1 MKFGLL
7 LPTRKRPQQ
16 LKQLIES
23 IILTTHKIKDIE
35 IHLAVDNDDR
45 QIQDIGVVLKDQHKY
60 CNLFIH
66 MRPRG
71 NSIVT
76 HYYNWLALNFSTS
89 EYLMILNDDT
99 LFRSQDWDKNVY
111 NRLEEYLEDKP
122 DRLVLGISEDLDSDR
137 EVHSDYLVSGFPI
150 ISKECV
156 ETLGFLLDP
165 SFMMATSDDDICKL
179 YATINRVV
187 DLRDILVIQHHPPEF
202 KDLDKKYAWFQEPIY
217 DEIMEIPILPQTVA
231 EMRFFLDKR
240 ISILI
245 QRMLKVRI

>member
-1 MKFGLL
+1 MKFSLL

-16 LKQLIES
+16 LRKLIES
-23 IILTTHKIKDIE
+23 ILLTTHNIKDIE
-35 IHLAVDNDDR
+35 IHLAIDDDDI
-45 QIQDIGVVLKDQHKY
+45 QIQDTAVVLKDQYKL
-60 CNLFIH
+60 CNLLIH

-76 HYYNWLALNFSTS
+76 HYYNWLALHFCQGK
-89 EYLMILNDDT
+89 YLMVLNDDT

-111 NRLEEYLEDKP
+111 NRLEEYLKDKP
-122 DRLVLGISEDLDSDR
+122 DGLVLGISEDLDSDR
-137 EVHSDYLVSGFPI
+137 EVHNDYLVCGFPV
-150 ISKECV
+150 ISKESV

-179 YATINRVV
+179 YATIDRVV

-202 KDLDKKYAWFQEPIY
+202 KDLDVKYAWFQETTY
-217 DEIMEIPILPQTVA
+217 SEIMEIPVLPKTVA

-240 ISILI
+240 ISLLI
-245 QRMLKVRI
+245 QRMIKVRT